1 MSSSHNQAPPAY
13 LDPSVEMFSVDET
26 IRVWYPHLQK
36 IKDNNEELEKY
47 INEFI
52 SFHGDIDKYSGLYK
66 EEGITVRLTLLSV
79 AILINSSILVKK
91 LIDKGVDVNKP
102 IINNSGK
109 AIGWPLCTAIWSG
122 RGSADA
128 YEQLRSDNVD
138 IVKMLINAPDTD
150 VNIQCIDGKRPLHV
164 ACSRCTDEGNHVV
177 AAYTVKE
184 LIEAGADVNLTD
196 NNGNLPIYSLAN
208 VLDEPRLD
216 LRRKSVISIAQTLII
231 AGSNVYDD
239 VYRPHGTPEG
249 PHGTK
254 SLVHIFAEYGL
265 PEIVF
270 PLIQVGAYTSKVN
283 DEYNDIMKALNA
295 ELEAR
300 LSFTSV
306 DPDRVPGDQASKIFT
321 KCITYLKHAKEYYY
335 NQCPYEYPTVLPDGT
350 CLNDRTEVW
359 SARFGGKY
367 LHNNK
372 QHDVEHAAADFKE
385 REAAAA
391 FKERV
396 KQTPPQPVLHGWAP
410 SSKHGQQL
418 VLKPVLQVIAGD
430 TPATRRVSMTFENN
444 TTDLTFDVRFYHAGK
459 LSDRSFMDLGPGK
472 TSRPVSSY
480 VNTSWHAQAYDHNGR
495 SHSFD
500 WKLAKQ
506 DGAQQ
511 TIRIIEE
518 ESWVPASS
526 AAASSAAASS
536 AAASSASASS
546 AAASS
551 GDDDWTDFTSAE
563 EITPVTPV
571 DDGVAD
577 LDAFF
582 DTSKLGGAP
591 RLSKRKKN
599 KKKNKNK
606 LRKTVKRSRKI
617 SIKKS
622 KKNKIKRK

>member
-1 MSSSHNQAPPAY
+1 
-13 LDPSVEMFSVDET
+13 
-26 IRVWYPHLQK
+26 
-36 IKDNNEELEKY
+36 
-47 INEFI
+47 
-52 SFHGDIDKYSGLYK
+52 
-66 EEGITVRLTLLSV
+66 
-79 AILINSSILVKK
+79 
-91 LIDKGVDVNKP
+91 
-102 IINNSGK
+102 
-109 AIGWPLCTAIWSG
+109 
-122 RGSADA
+122 
-128 YEQLRSDNVD
+128 
-138 IVKMLINAPDTD
+138 MLINAPGAD

-164 ACSRCTDEGNHVV
+164 ACSHCTDKGNHVI
-177 AAYTVKE
+177 AAYAVKE
-184 LIEAGADVNLTD
+184 LIKAGADVNLTD
-196 NNGNLPIYSLAN
+196 NNGYIPINSLGN
-208 VLDEPRLD
+208 VISLLFASGT
-216 LRRKSVISIAQTLII
+216 RRSAISIAQTLIT
-231 AGSNVYDD
+231 AGSNVYED
-239 VYRPHGTPEG
+239 VYRPPSPMEPLATGWRDNAL
-249 PHGTK
+249 
-254 SLVHIFAEYGL
+254 LVRQFAVGGYH
-265 PEIVF
+265 EILF
-270 PLIQVGAYTSKVN
+270 PLIQVGAFTSKVN
-283 DEYNDIMKALNA
+283 DEYDDIMEEMVKTKKW
-295 ELEAR
+295 LEDM
-300 LSFTSV
+300 V
-306 DPDRVPGDQASKIFT
+306 YDRSRRKPLKDWDASEDDIQNCT

-350 CLNDRTEVW
+350 CLNDKTEVW
-359 SARFGGKY
+359 TAPYWGKY

-372 QHDVEHAAADFKE
+372 QHDVERAAADFKE

-536 AAASSASASS
+536 ASASS
-546 AAASS
+546 AAASSASAYS

-617 SIKKS
+617 SIKKT